1 MPQPNPAL
9 RPPRRQLAPRLSP
22 SARIAPS
29 HVQGALQSTS
39 LDATLPWADVVWL
52 DFLSLG
58 DDGVPWSRYTAGID
72 KDAHHLTRMRIISLL
87 APIRC
92 GVYQFHCNLLP
103 GLTQRGCSVTW
114 LCSGSQHTDLIAAG
128 GAELSDGEVVAP
140 DTDNLADR
148 TRALV
153 ERISEISPA
162 AILCHPG
169 DRVDLNAIR
178 YVPASI
184 PKVLILHGSTL
195 ATYRC
200 ARAVRDY
207 VSATVAISPRIEQDL
222 ISAYGF
228 HEDRLQFIPHGINTA
243 ECSSRPLNESLTDR
257 IRILSHGRIDRN
269 KGILWLP
276 EVLAALAQN
285 TDEWECTISG
295 DGPDLAELKQRIARV
310 GLADHIRF
318 VGWTA
323 SEDVPELMSRHDIF
337 LFLSQWEG
345 YPMALIEAMAGGCA
359 PVASLLPGVTD
370 WIIQDG
376 VSGLLFPIGNVRQAA
391 QHILGLLSDRH
402 RLSKIRQQAQGDLSR
417 YSLDW
422 MAEQYYQ
429 LLCEA
434 QSGPRQIRPAIRL
447 SNCQLAGGL
456 KPAWW
461 HRLPEPIKNHLRIL
475 REKIRASIRVP

>member
-1 MPQPNPAL
+1 MA
-9 RPPRRQLAPRLSP
+9 
-22 SARIAPS
+22 IAE
-29 HVQGALQSTS
+29 HFLY
-39 LDATLPWADVVWL
+39 ATLPRTASVWL
-52 DFLSLG
+52 DYRSLG
-58 DDGVPWSRYTAGID
+58 DDGGLWFRHTAGID
-72 KDAHHLTRMRIISLL
+72 KDTHHLTRMRIVSLL

-103 GLTQRGCSVTW
+103 GLAQRGCLVTW
-114 LCSGSQHTDLIAAG
+114 LCSGSEHSYLISAG
-128 GAELSDGEVVAP
+128 GAEPSDGEVVAP

-153 ERISEISPA
+153 ERIGEISPD

-178 YVPASI
+178 YLPASI
-184 PKVLILHGSTL
+184 PKVLIPHASTL
-195 ATYRC
+195 STYRC

-207 VSATVAISPRIEQDL
+207 VSATVAISRRIEQDL
-222 ISAYGF
+222 IAAYGF
-228 HEDRLQFIPHGINTA
+228 HEDRLKFIPHGINTA
-243 ECSSRPLNESLTDR
+243 AYASRQLNESLTDR
-257 IRILSHGRIDRN
+257 VRLLSHGRIDRT

-276 EVLAALAQN
+276 EVLAVLAQN

-295 DGPDLAELKQRIARV
+295 EGPDLAELKQRIARV
-310 GLADHIRF
+310 GLTDHIQF

-323 SEDVPELMSRHDIF
+323 SEDVPELMSQHDIF

-345 YPMALIEAMAGGCA
+345 YPTALIEAMAGGCA
-359 PVASLLPGVTD
+359 PVATRLPGVTD
-370 WIIQDG
+370 WIIQEG
-376 VSGLLFPIGNVRQAA
+376 VNGLLFPIGNVRQAA
-391 QHILGLLSDRH
+391 QHVLGLLSDRR
-402 RLSKIRQQAQGDLSR
+402 RLADIRQKAQRDLSR

-434 QSGPRQIRPAIRL
+434 QSGPRQIRPAVRL
-447 SNCQLAGGL
+447 DNCELAGGL

-461 HRLPEPIKNHLRIL
+461 YGLPEPIKNYLRIM
-475 REKIRASIRVP
+475 REKMRTSVRVP